1 MATYQQY
8 SEIVAAYGTRLP
20 PPSSQAER
28 PRLGLPLLYAAIGVA
43 LGTLTGMAAALVSLQ
58 PQTAMAATHL
68 SFVSSHAS
76 AFRIHPI
83 TNAGQTPVIQNHAAA
98 PTASVAQPAAVPSHN
113 ALQATAL
120 QAAPAAQPQVFEAK
134 PVMPAAV
141 QSHNALQAVPAV
153 QPQVLEAKSVMPAA
167 LLAKPAK
174 MEIAS
179 LPPAASLKIAAA
191 DPVRI
196 KAPAVHPHVLTGKL
210 TLAPASDLGADTS
223 APILSSLSTSAAAS
237 IPAPV
242 DAPVNLDGGMK
253 PQPQVFYSEGDIT
266 VADYNA
272 ARDTIV
278 TEDGRTFVIGT
289 TVSVSTATSWD
300 DYRANVHYR
309 CDQNGNCSLTRT
321 GVIALNARMI

>member
-28 PRLGLPLLYAAIGVA
+28 PRLGLPLLYAAVGVA

-98 PTASVAQPAAVPSHN
+98 PTASVAQPAAVQNHD
-113 ALQATAL
+113 ALQAV
-120 QAAPAAQPQVFEAK
+120 PATHPQVLEPR

-141 QSHNALQAVPAV
+141 QNHNALQLAPAV
-153 QPQVLEAKSVMPAA
+153 QPQVLEAKSVTPATP
-167 LLAKPAK
+167 LAKPSR
-174 MEIAS
+174 METAAV
-179 LPPAASLKIAAA
+179 PPAATLKIAAA
-191 DPVRI
+191 EPVRI
-196 KAPAVHPHVLTGKL
+196 KAPAVHAHVLTGKL
-210 TLAPASDLGADTS
+210 TLAPASDLGADASAPNLNSLGTS
-223 APILSSLSTSAAAS
+223 ATAS

-242 DAPVNLDGGMK
+242 DAPLNLDGGTK
-253 PQPQVFYSEGDIT
+253 PQVQVFYSEGDIS

-272 ARDTIV
+272 TRDTIE
-278 TEDGRTFVIGT
+278 TEDGRTFVIGP

-309 CDQNGNCSLTRT
+309 CDQNGNCSLSRT